1 MFQNIINNLYTP
13 KTSIFVHNTLTVYVI
28 LYYSVVVHDI
38 LNNVEE
44 TCNSKISDKV
54 LGYYF
59 LIFESLFFLLD
70 LKIYNQISIL
80 IHIITCIF
88 VVISLVI
95 IKKNKVSRKN

>member
-13 KTSIFVHNTLTVYVI
+13 NARFLFHSALSVYVI

-44 TCNSKISDKV
+44 TCNNKISDKV
-54 LGYYF
+54 LGYFYLISETLF
-59 LIFESLFFLLD
+59 LVND
-70 LKIYNQISIL
+70 LSYKQIAIL

-95 IKKNKVSRKN
+95 IKKNKVSRKNW

>member
-44 TCNSKISDKV
+44 TFNSKISDKV

-59 LIFESLFFLLD
+59 LYFSSYPLSDTKFSIPQILSFSDFAFFSDSVNL
-70 LKIYNQISIL
+70 S
-80 IHIITCIF
+80 
-88 VVISLVI
+88 
-95 IKKNKVSRKN
+95 